1 MKAIGLI
8 CFSVLLS
15 LFSWG
20 HGYHVSIAQVDY
32 NEETKSLEIALKLLT
47 DDVEQVLE
55 SRGAERLFLGEENES
70 PKTDDYIRKYIEQ
83 HFVVNINE
91 AQVSLTYLGK
101 EIENESTW
109 RYIEIVDVTE
119 IQSLSVNNTFFLE
132 EYHNQTNRVNLN
144 VLGNKTSFVLSAA
157 KTEDKI
163 TFE

>member
-8 CFSVLLS
+8 FFTVFFNLV
-15 LFSWG
+15 SWG

-32 NEETKSLEIALKLLT
+32 NEETKSLEIAIKLLT

-55 SRGAERLFLGEENES
+55 SRGTERLFLGEENES
-70 PKTDDYIRKYIEQ
+70 SKTDDYIRKYIEQ
-83 HFVVNINE
+83 HFVLSIN
-91 AQVSLTYLGK
+91 AKPLIHNYLGK

-109 RYIEIVDVTE
+109 CYIEILDVNE
-119 IQSLSVNNTFFLE
+119 IHSLSVQNTIFLE
-132 EYHNQTNRVNLN
+132 EYHNQSNRVNLN
-144 VLGNKTSFVLSAA
+144 VLDNKTSFVLSAA